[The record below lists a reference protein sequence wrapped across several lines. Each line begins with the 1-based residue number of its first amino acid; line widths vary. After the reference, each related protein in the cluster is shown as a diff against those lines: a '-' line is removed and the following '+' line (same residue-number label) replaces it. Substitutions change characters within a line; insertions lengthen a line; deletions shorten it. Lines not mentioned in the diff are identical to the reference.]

1 MRYQSFYPFSNQQPQ
16 PRMSPSPPP
25 MQQSRPIP
33 FSQGMQGNPQ
43 RPQSGGANMPQQ
55 QQPGMQ
61 DTGPSRA
68 DQYMQTANR
77 FFNTAQQFAPLV
89 QQFAPLVQ
97 NIPAMWR
104 LYKGV
109 QSMPDAPT
117 ASSAPRPSGPQAPV
131 SRPSEAIS
139 RPSSPRIFQPPF

>member
-1 MRYQSFYPFSNQQPQ
+1 MRYQSFYPFSNQPPQ
-16 PRMSPSPPP
+16 QRMTSNIPP
-25 MQQSRPIP
+25 MQRPIP

-43 RPQSGGANMPQQ
+43 DLQIGGANIPQQ
-55 QQPGMQ
+55 QAGMQ
-61 DTGPSRA
+61 ETGPSRA

-109 QSMPDAPT
+109 QSMPDAPV
-117 ASSAPRPSGPQAPV
+117 ASTAPRTGGPQAP
-131 SRPSEAIS
+131 SSAPSEPVS
-139 RPSSPRIFQPPF
+139 QPSSPRIFQPPF

>member
-16 PRMSPSPPP
+16 SRMTPGPQP
-25 MQQSRPIP
+25 MQRSTPMP

-43 RPQSGGANMPQQ
+43 GPGANIPQQ
-55 QQPGMQ
+55 QAGMQ
-61 DTGPSRA
+61 ENGPSRA

-109 QSMPDAPT
+109 QSMPDAPI
-117 ASSAPRPSGPQAPV
+117 ASATPRTGGSQTPGPTSSQPV
-131 SRPSEAIS
+131 SQ
-139 RPSSPRIFQPPF
+139 PSSPRIFQPPF